1 MATYKGIQG
10 FTIQHLSADP
20 SNPIEGQVWY
30 NSTSNV
36 WKVQEATA
44 SGTWATGGSMGTA
57 RRQLAGSGTED
68 AGLAVAGIIT
78 GFPGVNNVEEYNG
91 ATWTSAT
98 GVGTTRFDLSAAGV
112 QTATVAFGGFTTSP
126 TLVTEEYNGST
137 WSPGNNLLSV
147 LSNVAACGT
156 QTAALGAG
164 ANHQQYNG
172 TTWTSATALGTPRG
186 LTRGAGTQTAALVF
200 MGGSPAKTETEEWNG
215 SSWTAGGSLNTG
227 RQGGGSTSKGTT
239 ISAAAFSGE
248 LVPGATT
255 TATEQYD
262 GTSWTTQTSCS
273 TARKYTIGAG
283 TASAGLL
290 FGGEVP
296 PNTGATEE
304 YTGPGVLETKT
315 ITVS

>member
-1 MATYKGIQG
+1 MATYKGIKG
-10 FTIQHLSADP
+10 FSIQNLSADP
-20 SNPIEGQVWY
+20 SNPIEGEMWY

-36 WKVQEATA
+36 WKVEEATA
-44 SGTWATGGSMGTA
+44 AGAWATGGSMGTA
-57 RRQLAGSGTED
+57 RRQLAGSGTQD
-68 AGLAVAGIIT
+68 AGLAVAGIVS

-98 GVGTTRFDLSAAGV
+98 GVGTTRFDINAAGV
-112 QTATVAFGGFTTSP
+112 QTATVAFGGFTTAP

-147 LSNVAACGT
+147 LNNVADCGT

-164 ANHQQYNG
+164 PNHQQYDG
-172 TTWTSATALGTPRG
+172 TTWTTATTLGTPRA
-186 LTRGAGTQTAALVF
+186 LARGAGTQTAALVF
-200 MGGSPAKTETEEWNG
+200 MGSSPAKTETEEWNG
-215 SSWTAGGSLNTG
+215 TSWSPVGSLNTG

-304 YTGPGVLETKT
+304 YTGAGVAVTKT

>member
-10 FTIQHLSADP
+10 FTIQNLSADP
-20 SNPIEGQVWY
+20 SNSIEGQVWY

-36 WKVQEATA
+36 WKVEELTA
-44 SGTWATGGSMGTA
+44 ASAWATGGSMGTA
-57 RRQLAGSGTED
+57 RRQLAGSGTQD
-68 AGLAVAGIIT
+68 AGLAVAGIVS

-164 ANHQQYNG
+164 ANHQQYDG
-172 TTWTSATALGTPRG
+172 TSWTSATALGTPRG

-200 MGGSPAKTETEEWNG
+200 MGGSPTRTETEEWNG
-215 SSWTAGGSLNTG
+215 TSWSPVGSLNTG

-304 YTGPGVLETKT
+304 YTGAGVAVTKT